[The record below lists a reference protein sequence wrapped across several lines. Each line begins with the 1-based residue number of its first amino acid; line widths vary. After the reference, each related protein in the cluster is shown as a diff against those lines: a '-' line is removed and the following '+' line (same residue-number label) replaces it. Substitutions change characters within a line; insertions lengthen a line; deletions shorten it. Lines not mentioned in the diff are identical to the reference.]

1 MKNFF
6 FYIIIIVFFIATFFI
21 IELKQTNIDLDNSN
35 SEKRAVFLSYIEL
48 NKYVKNKDEKESKQN
63 LIEILDNIYKN
74 KFNMLIIHVRP
85 FSDAIY
91 NSTIFPISNNVK
103 VNGKAPDYDILKFVI
118 TEAKKRKIEVH
129 AWINPYRISSNTD
142 ISTIDK
148 NSIAYKMYGDGNA
161 KVVKN
166 KGIFYNPGSKSVTDL
181 IVSGVVEL
189 VKNYNIDGIH
199 FDDYF
204 YPDADIDLDTYQKY
218 IEDGGTLS
226 LDDYR
231 YNNILN
237 LIKEVNSQIKKV
249 NKNILFGIS
258 PEGNIENDY
267 KKHYLNI
274 SEILSKKD
282 YIDYI
287 MPQIYFGFENTT
299 KPYIK
304 TIKEWNELITDKRIK
319 LIPALAFY
327 KSGNTD
333 KYAKDGKDEWINNK
347 NIITRQVEEARK
359 LSQYTGFSLFRYD
372 SIFDDVNINDSNKEE
387 LNNLLKI
394 LNWIN

>member
-1 MKNFF
+1 
-6 FYIIIIVFFIATFFI
+6 
-21 IELKQTNIDLDNSN
+21 
-35 SEKRAVFLSYIEL
+35 
-48 NKYVKNKDEKESKQN
+48 
-63 LIEILDNIYKN
+63 
-74 KFNMLIIHVRP
+74 
-85 FSDAIY
+85 
-91 NSTIFPISNNVK
+91 
-103 VNGKAPDYDILKFVI
+103 
-118 TEAKKRKIEVH
+118 
-129 AWINPYRISSNTD
+129 
-142 ISTIDK
+142 
-148 NSIAYKMYGDGNA
+148 MYGDGNA

-394 LNWIN
+394 LN